1 MDSAAW
7 FVFGVLCVLLVLA
20 LFACIALVIVLRKLN
35 RQVNRLAEQEDI
47 AKPRPLIAR
56 ARFSVAATTATIVHG
71 ITNKKG
77 NTHGKDK

>member
-20 LFACIALVIVLRKLN
+20 LAACIALVIVLRKLSK
-35 RQVNRLAEQEDI
+35 RVNHLAEQEDI
-47 AKPRPLIAR
+47 TKPRPLIAR